1 MGRPI
6 NAAGASRRA
15 PLSDCTQYQ
24 KRISGIPDS
33 IAAGIRRSMLR
44 YGSHVEAT
52 QDAALALRGCYSIR
66 LRHWGCSGLLV
77 DPLKKLGPPLSSVRS
92 LALVLIPAIPEIGLP
107 LFQVPAGK
115 IAALAISR
123 VCSLQRTAFPNFMN

>member
-66 LRHWGCSGLLV
+66 LRHWGCSGN
-77 DPLKKLGPPLSSVRS
+77 PLKKFGPPLSSVRS

-115 IAALAISR
+115 IAALAISNVSALYR
-123 VCSLQRTAFPNFMN
+123 GRFP

>member
-15 PLSDCTQYQ
+15 PLSDCTQ

-66 LRHWGCSGLLV
+66 LRHWGCSGN
-77 DPLKKLGPPLSSVRS
+77 PLKKFGPPLSSVRS

-115 IAALAISR
+115 IAALAISNVSALYR
-123 VCSLQRTAFPNFMN
+123 GRFP